1 MENVKEYLLNNEDK
15 LQEVV
20 AELNSWNG
28 SLDNLEFYSNDEY
41 TINEIFATPYDF
53 AEKCAYGD
61 YNINDEYLR
70 FDGYG
75 NIETCTEQEMIQDMK
90 DCIDDIIDV
99 LENEYNNI
107 DIDDKLLDLIES
119 DLGIEKEETS
129 LDDLIKGAVEKTK
142 DQPVVE
148 SPTKDL
154 DMER

>member
-61 YNINDEYLR
+61 YNINDEY
-70 FDGYG
+70 FKFNGYG
-75 NIETCTEQEMIQDMK
+75 NIETCTEQEMIQDME
-90 DCIDDIIDV
+90 DCIDDIVDS
-99 LENEYNNI
+99 LKDNYENI
-107 DIDDKLLDLIES
+107 DIDDELLDLIES

-148 SPTKDL
+148 RPTKDL
-154 DMER
+154 ER

>member
-20 AELNSWNG
+20 AELNAWNG
-28 SLDNLEFYSNDEY
+28 SLDNLEFYSNDSY

-61 YNINDEYLR
+61 YNINDEYFK

-90 DCIDDIIDV
+90 DSIDDIVDV
-99 LENEYNNI
+99 LESEYNNI
-107 DIDDKLLDLIES
+107 DIDDELLDLIES
-119 DLGIEKEETS
+119 DLDIEKEETS

-142 DQPVVE
+142 DQPTVG
-148 SPTKDL
+148 SKNL